1 MVVVIVIGV
10 VDSSNILVEYDA
22 DSRRE
27 EIEDIGGGE
36 VNGVFFRSLGRCV
49 ILSFCR
55 KVVRSLGR

>member
-22 DSRRE
+22 DSRRA

-49 ILSFCR
+49 ILS
-55 KVVRSLGR
+55 LGR